1 MIYKIYALLIA
12 TPLFIL
18 FTIVIGVLVILSA
31 LFGLTRLAHYHIPRI
46 WGRGACALYL
56 LPVEVKGLEY
66 LDKQQSYI
74 FLANHQGY
82 FDILLMYGYLSH
94 SFKWMMK
101 DYLKKMPVVGI
112 ACICSR
118 QIFVGDSLASIQ
130 KAVNDARKTLRGG
143 MSMTIF
149 PEGTRTSDGR
159 MQPFKR
165 GAFMLANEIGLPIVP
180 ITIKGSYEAFSRKAW
195 MVTRAPLSLIIHQPI
210 TNNQREGKTTK
221 ALMADV
227 YDIIER
233 PLMKSDANGTVKA

>member
-12 TPLFIL
+12 TPLFIVY
-18 FTIVIGVLVILSA
+18 TIVVGMLVILSA
-31 LFGLTRLAHYHIPRI
+31 LFGMTRLAHYYLPCI
-46 WGRGACALYL
+46 WGRGACTLYL
-56 LPVEVKGLEY
+56 LPVKVEGLEY

-82 FDILLMYGYLSH
+82 VDILLMYGYLNH

-112 ACICSR
+112 ACMCSH

-143 MSMTIF
+143 MSMSIF
-149 PEGTRTSDGR
+149 PEGTRTHDGR

-180 ITIKGSYEAFSRKAW
+180 ITINGSYNVFSRKAW
-195 MVTRAPLSLIIHQPI
+195 MVTRAPLSLTIHQPI
-210 TNNQREGKTTK
+210 TNHQREGKTTK

-227 YDIIER
+227 YDIIENS
-233 PLMKSDANGTVKA
+233 LVNS